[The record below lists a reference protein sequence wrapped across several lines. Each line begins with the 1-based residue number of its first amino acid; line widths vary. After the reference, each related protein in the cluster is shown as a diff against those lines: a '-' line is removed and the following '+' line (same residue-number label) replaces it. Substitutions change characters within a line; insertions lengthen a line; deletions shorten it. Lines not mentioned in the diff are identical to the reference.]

1 MPDTHTPAM
10 PLRPK
15 FWAVPEPTVEDLN
28 ALRLARTA
36 CARYVE
42 TLQRFPW
49 RYECAATVSA
59 ELHLQ
64 DMQAD
69 LETLKAAEAEV
80 MAALTESAR

>member
-15 FWAVPEPTVEDLN
+15 FWLPQEPTVEDLS
-28 ALRLARTA
+28 ALRAARTA
-36 CARYVE
+36 CQRYVD
-42 TLQRFPW
+42 TLRQFPW
-49 RYECAATVSA
+49 QFDCEATVSA

-69 LETLKAAEAEV
+69 LATLQAAEAEV